1 LFNQPHSARA
11 ATPWQPNAGI
21 ANKLSSRGYATT
33 SWSSDEPEN
42 FADLGYPAKA
52 SGFSAAHYQ
61 PTKQPL
67 SQQAKAS
74 LALLEGE
81 YRNEHFGEAKP
92 APVEGTETNEHLP
105 FVMDAYGA
113 SRKSKLRVNVDP
125 AVLQRAMAQAELAET
140 LVVSPIT
147 TDDKVADPI
156 VIHPDVP
163 DVQTLETVAEKPQAI
178 RAEDTSAEPVNDSA
192 QAAEATQTAA
202 VEQPAEPAL
211 PAVVGGIAPEE
222 VAQREAEQFAK
233 GLAQAREE
241 AAAQLAEAVRVATEE
256 AMAKGLE
263 EGLAKGKAEGLAE
276 GLEQGLAKG
285 TEEGKAAGLEQGKAE
300 GLEAGKEQGLAE
312 GEAKARAEV
321 ADEMAAQRVVFENVA
336 TELGALIADPK
347 KFFEP
352 LKRLAMHMA
361 EQVVVGELQTSSKGI
376 ERLVQ
381 RCLDELDHPVH
392 GAVVLELNPEDKE
405 LLQAQG
411 GDFIKGM
418 RLEAVHEMQRGSV
431 RVFAND
437 TVVEDLVDHRLEGL
451 AKALLIDVDA
461 WREKSPLAQRI
472 LEVQQEEAE
481 DDDVHS

>member
-1 LFNQPHSARA
+1 MFNQPHSARA
-11 ATPWQPNAGI
+11 ATPWQPNAGL
-21 ANKLSSRGYATT
+21 AHPLSRRAYATT
-33 SWSSDEPEN
+33 SWSSDAPES
-42 FADLGYPAKA
+42 FAELGYPAKP

-81 YRNEHFGEAKP
+81 FRNEAVGEEKP
-92 APVEGTETNEHLP
+92 AKVAATDPNAHLP
-105 FVMDAYGA
+105 FVTDAYA
-113 SRKSKLRVNVDP
+113 ATRKSKLRVNVDP
-125 AVLQRAMAQAELAET
+125 SVLARALAQAEMAEG

-147 TDDKVADPI
+147 SDDKVAEPI

-163 DVQTLETVAEKPQAI
+163 DAADVVDVQAREIHDDALEALALPEQ
-178 RAEDTSAEPVNDSA
+178 AEPVPV
-192 QAAEATQTAA
+192 AAE
-202 VEQPAEPAL
+202 PAEPEL
-211 PAVVGGIAPEE
+211 PAVVGGISPDE

-241 AAAQLAEAVRVATEE
+241 AAAALETAVREATE
-256 AMAKGLE
+256 AA
-263 EGLAKGKAEGLAE
+263 LAKGREEGRAEGFEQGKAE
-276 GLEQGLAKG
+276 GLEQGLAQ
-285 TEEGKAAGLEQGKAE
+285 GLEQGKQE
-300 GLEAGKEQGLAE
+300 GFEQGKTEAFEAGKEQGLAE
-312 GEAKARAEV
+312 GEAKARAEM

-336 TELGALIADPK
+336 NELGALIADPK

-352 LKRLAMHMA
+352 LKRLALHMA
-361 EQVVVGELQTSSKGI
+361 EQVVLGELQTSSKGI

-381 RCLDELDHPVH
+381 RCLDELDHPVQ

-418 RLEAVHEMQRGSV
+418 RLEAIHDMQRGSV

-437 TVVEDLVDHRLEGL
+437 TVVEDLVQHRLEGL
-451 AKALLIDVDA
+451 AKALLMDVDA

-472 LEVQQEEAE
+472 LEVQPEEAE
-481 DDDVHS
+481 DGDVHS

>member
-1 LFNQPHSARA
+1 MFNQPHPARA
-11 ATPWQPNAGI
+11 TTPWQPNAGI
-21 ANKLSSRGYATT
+21 AKKLSSRGYATT
-33 SWSSDEPEN
+33 SWTSDEPEQ
-42 FADLGYPAKA
+42 FADLSYPAKP

-61 PTKQPL
+61 PSKQPL
-67 SQQAKAS
+67 SEQAKAS

-125 AVLQRAMAQAELAET
+125 AVLQRAMAQAEMAES

-147 TDDKVADPI
+147 SDEKVADPI

-163 DVQTLETVAEKPQAI
+163 DASDEVVFETSLSDTQDDQAEVPVVEAMPEP
-178 RAEDTSAEPVNDSA
+178 APDLVEPV
-192 QAAEATQTAA
+192 
-202 VEQPAEPAL
+202 EPEL
-211 PAVVGGIAPEE
+211 PAVVGGISPDE

-241 AAAQLAEAVRVATEE
+241 AALELEKAVREATET
-256 AMAKGLE
+256 ALAKGREEGLE
-263 EGLAKGKAEGLAE
+263 EGREEGLEQGKAEGLAE
-276 GLEQGLAKG
+276 GLEQGL
-285 TEEGKAAGLEQGKAE
+285 EQGKAQGFEQGKTE
-300 GLEAGKEQGLAE
+300 GLEAGKEQGLTE
-312 GEAKARAEV
+312 GESKVRAEL